1 MKDNSESNKVF
12 QIIFNNR
19 VIEIDYDKSFPEFK
33 NETVKSLIE
42 LVLEK
47 LSQPES
53 KKEINKYT
61 LFCPCGSEL
70 ELTKHLSENIC
81 EHKFLEN
88 DNKKNLGEK
97 YLLIEKQDENILNKI
112 QQNEQP
118 LSKKE
123 FDEIFQEKKQ
133 TKAKKVQKKKKND
146 NNKNMKPFIITDAF
160 KKKIKKDI
168 TRDERAKTIISRGFP
183 LFYNENHLK
192 TLLSMG
198 IDDKKAKAALRISKD
213 QLEEAILYATDK
225 DLNWDGK
232 EFLFYD
238 NNDLIDESNLNEN
251 LKKEVQKEYPFLNEE
266 QVKQRIIDIFEILT
280 KEKKIKEEMMRG
292 RSSNVI
298 LRSDDDF
305 EDEDDDENEEE
316 EINL

>member
-133 TKAKKVQKKKKND
+133 TKAKKGQKKKKND
-146 NNKNMKPFIITDAF
+146 NNKNIKPFIITDAF

-280 KEKKIKEEMMRG
+280 KEKKIKEEIMRG
-292 RSSNVI
+292 RSSNMI

-305 EDEDDDENEEE
+305 EDEDADENEEE

>member
-1 MKDNSESNKVF
+1 MKNVSEANKVF

-19 VIEIDYDKSFPEFK
+19 VIQIDYDQTFPEFK
-33 NETVKSLIE
+33 NETIKSLIE

-70 ELTKHLSENIC
+70 ELNKHLSENLC

-97 YLLIEKQDENILNKI
+97 YLLIEKQDETILNKI

-123 FDEIFQEKKQ
+123 FEEIFQEKKQ
-133 TKAKKVQKKKKND
+133 IKTKKVQKKKKND
-146 NNKNMKPFIITDAF
+146 NNKNIKPFIITEAF

-168 TRDERAKTIISRGFP
+168 TKDERAKAILSCGFP
-183 LFYNENHLK
+183 LFYNENNLK

-198 IDDKKAKAALRISKD
+198 IDAKKAKAALRISKD

-225 DLNWDGK
+225 DLNWEGK
-232 EFLFYD
+232 EFLFFD
-238 NNDLIDESNLNEN
+238 NNDLIDENNLNEN

-266 QVKQRIIDIFEILT
+266 QVKQRIIDIFEVLE
-280 KEKKIKEEMMRG
+280 KEKKMKENNMRRIIIAG
-292 RSSNVI
+292 NE
-298 LRSDDDF
+298 LEEED
-305 EDEDDDENEEE
+305 EDEDDDEEK
-316 EINL
+316 INL